1 MKDIIKILPE
11 NVSNQIAAGEVV
23 QRPASLIKELVENSI
38 DAFSNRI
45 QIVLNQSG
53 KKSIKVVDNGF
64 GMSKNDLMICFQRH
78 ATSKINKS
86 NDLFNIS
93 SKGFRGEAL
102 SSIAAV
108 SHLEIVTR
116 RKIDTLGYKLKV
128 VAGKIQSEEKVV
140 SNIGT
145 YVLVKNLFFNVPA
158 RRNFLKSDS
167 I

>member
-102 SSIAAV
+102 SSIAAW
-108 SHLEIVTR
+108 
-116 RKIDTLGYKLKV
+116 
-128 VAGKIQSEEKVV
+128 
-140 SNIGT
+140 
-145 YVLVKNLFFNVPA
+145 
-158 RRNFLKSDS
+158 
-167 I
+167 

>member
-64 GMSKNDLMICFQRH
+64 GMSKRFNDLFSKTCNF
-78 ATSKINKS
+78 KINKS
-86 NDLFNIS
+86 NDLFNINRC
-93 SKGFRGEAL
+93 FRGEAL
-102 SSIAAV
+102 SS
-108 SHLEIVTR
+108 
-116 RKIDTLGYKLKV
+116 K
-128 VAGKIQSEEKVV
+128 
-140 SNIGT
+140 
-145 YVLVKNLFFNVPA
+145 
-158 RRNFLKSDS
+158 FLYL

>member
-1 MKDIIKILPE
+1 M
-11 NVSNQIAAGEVV
+11 
-23 QRPASLIKELVENSI
+23 VENSI

-53 KKSIKVVDNGF
+53 KKKSIKVVDNGI
-64 GMSKNDLMICFQRH
+64 GMSKNDLMLCFLRH
-78 ATSKINKS
+78 STSKITES

-116 RKIDTLGYKLKV
+116 RKVDKFGYKLKIE
-128 VAGKIQSEEKVV
+128 AGKIQSEEKVV

-145 YVLVKNLFFNVPA
+145 NM
-158 RRNFLKSDS
+158 S
-167 I
+167 